1 MNCPLCGK
9 SVSYDEIGL
18 NKKLLRRDAA
28 DFRCLRCLAE
38 KLDVPAARLEE
49 KIGEYRSSGC
59 LLFAK
64 VP

>member
-28 DFRCLRCLAE
+28 EFLCLRCLAE
-38 KLDVPAARLEE
+38 KLDVPGARLEE
-49 KIGEYRSSGC
+49 KIGE
-59 LLFAK
+59 
-64 VP
+64 

>member
-28 DFRCLRCLAE
+28 DFLGVRGLAE
-38 KLDVPAARLEE
+38 KLVVPAARLEE
-49 KIGEYRSSGC
+49 TSGEARCSGC